1 MTKLAVY
8 RRAGDGNRRP
18 LKRRDAFQID
28 QTRHEISLL
37 TTSLRDDERTR
48 DESLSR
54 VELDEKKNKKYQDS
68 YGWGGEGGSKSV
80 IKILL
85 LQI

>member
-48 DESLSR
+48 DESFSR
-54 VELDEKKNKKYQDS
+54 MELDEKKKNKKYQDS
-68 YGWGGEGGSKSV
+68 DMDGEGRESLKAS
-80 IKILL
+80 
-85 LQI
+85 

>member
-1 MTKLAVY
+1 MTKLAIY

-54 VELDEKKNKKYQDS
+54 MELDEKKKNKKYQDS
-68 YGWGGEGGSKSV
+68 DMDGEGRESLKAS
-80 IKILL
+80 
-85 LQI
+85 

>member
-54 VELDEKKNKKYQDS
+54 MELDEKKKTKS
-68 YGWGGEGGSKSV
+68 IRIRIWMGRGGRV
-80 IKILL
+80 
-85 LQI
+85 

>member
-54 VELDEKKNKKYQDS
+54 MELDEKKKNKKYQDS
-68 YGWGGEGGSKSV
+68 DMDGEGRESLKAS
-80 IKILL
+80 
-85 LQI
+85 